1 MRLPVLLSFPT
12 RRSSDLLGNQSVLDF
27 HRITWGPGHLFDRT
41 VLREPLTGGYQIAC
55 AVINRRHSR
64 INAGRRPQFARRFE
78 DVVVCRHVRDE
89 VFEPTAIWPNLDGCI
104 EAPRHLFEP
113 LALPAK
119 STTGAI
125 MIIWLA
131 RYGLRLDLARA
142 DISSHEARSLSV
154 AVIHCGR
161 AVAA

>member
-64 INAGRRPQFARRFE
+64 INAGRRPQFARRFK

-89 VFEPTAIWPNLDGCI
+89 IFEPTGVRTKPEPTGRRI
-104 EAPRHLFEP
+104 EAPRRL
-113 LALPAK
+113 LNRLRCAAR
-119 STTGAI
+119 STTWAV
-125 MIIWLA
+125 MII
-131 RYGLRLDLARA
+131 GL
-142 DISSHEARSLSV
+142 I
-154 AVIHCGR
+154 
-161 AVAA
+161 